1 MKCRVLD
8 IKFFFKGYWPILA
21 VILIYNISGMIYSQY
36 SCLVEQ
42 FYLYESINKVVTWFS
57 VLLIAFQIFLW
68 KREGI
73 RFSIHNIPVYF
84 SIIFLTII
92 DLVVIG
98 AIPSI
103 KQHNIFPY
111 DIVFTAI
118 AFCLLLFQLLD
129 WIFVYIDWP
138 VSRLIRGAGRFC
150 KCQFKKVVL
159 KLDTEGGRRI
169 GLMTMKVMVILL
181 IFFGLFQIIGKI
193 EDKKILEKSD
203 IYQLP
208 IEIES
213 VNLLSFGAHINYRIE
228 GGVSLG
234 IDEELGDKVYITFR
248 GVKTNVIEI
257 DKAYLRP
264 PTNNRY
270 LKMDVIGFISGPHK
284 VSVDVGMGTARYF
297 VDQETSKKIDPKI
310 VSDQKIGTQNYALV
324 RIYKGKMKIEKI
336 RIGDVEL

>member
-1 MKCRVLD
+1 MKFRFFITLYWPAFIGYLALFCFSQDPFGLGLLSYYYD
-8 IKFFFKGYWPILA
+8 EFFFGIT
-21 VILIYNISGMIYSQY
+21 LI
-36 SCLVEQ
+36 
-42 FYLYESINKVVTWFS
+42 FLY
-57 VLLIAFQIFLW
+57 QIFLIW
-68 KREGI
+68 YKKG
-73 RFSIHNIPVYF
+73 SWGVHNIPILLAWFFLINYF
-84 SIIFLTII
+84 VIFTNFFW
-92 DLVVIG
+92 G
-98 AIPSI
+98 KGSE
-103 KQHNIFPY
+103 NIFYTRLLINFFVSIP
-111 DIVFTAI
+111 
-118 AFCLLLFQLLD
+118 LLLFQLVD
-129 WIFVYIDWP
+129 WIFIYIDWP